1 MHIAAAAGDEQMI
14 KLLVLG
20 PIIINRFGA
29 DCVSSA
35 GVFESKCGFL

>member
-14 KLLVLG
+14 KLLVLR
-20 PIIINRFGA
+20 PLIMNRFWA

-35 GVFESKCGFL
+35 GIFESKCGFW